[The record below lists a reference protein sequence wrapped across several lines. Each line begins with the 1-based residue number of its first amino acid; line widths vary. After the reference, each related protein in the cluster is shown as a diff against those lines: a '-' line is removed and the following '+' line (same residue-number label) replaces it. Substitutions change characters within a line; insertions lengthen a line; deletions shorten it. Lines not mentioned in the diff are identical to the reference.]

1 MATRERAPSIRE
13 CQCSRES
20 LSFEVSASSVEE
32 TSVIRI
38 VRREQQST
46 GLRTNRERRLEMYY
60 GFGRGRGFGR
70 GMGFGFRGVSPPW
83 PYVGRGRGG
92 LPRCGYF
99 FGGGAAYPRPVYG
112 PPLYGWGAA
121 DPGYAPYA
129 AATAEEEIGYLR
141 GQAESIRT
149 ELDSIESRMRN
160 LEGKQQ

>member
-1 MATRERAPSIRE
+1 
-13 CQCSRES
+13 
-20 LSFEVSASSVEE
+20 
-32 TSVIRI
+32 
-38 VRREQQST
+38 
-46 GLRTNRERRLEMYY
+46 MYH

-99 FGGGAAYPRPVYG
+99 FSSAAAYPRPVYG
-112 PPLYGWGAA
+112 PPLYGWGTA

-129 AATAEEEIGYLR
+129 ASTSEEEISYLR
-141 GQAESIRT
+141 EQAEAIRT
-149 ELDSIESRMRN
+149 ELDGIESRMRN